1 VRKNMVRG
9 FGKAT
14 GVHDFRRAAAT
25 FLAIDAPELVGL
37 IPGLLQHTKPEV
49 GEQHYNL
56 ANSMGASRRH
66 VAYLQRKRDKLRRG
80 NDERGVS

>member
-1 VRKNMVRG
+1 MVRG

-25 FLAIDAPELVGL
+25 FLAIYAPELVGL
-37 IPGLLQHTKPEV
+37 IPGLLQHTSPRA
-49 GEQHYNL
+49 GQQHYNL
-56 ANSMGASRRH
+56 ANSIGASRRH
-66 VAYLQRKRDKLRRG
+66 VAFLQRKRDELRRG